1 MEKGLRSYVRMRQKV
16 AVSSHAKSSQEEERF
31 TSPETSSAAI
41 MAQISRSQYH
51 SQPAKFPPTEP
62 RPQNSHPSRPRLRD
76 VYRPVHLAEA
86 SEMEIWL
93 IDLWKDFLL
102 EPTPYLVLSATLYL
116 GLFIIL
122 LQYYPTILNIAY
134 FLIQLIPW
142 DDDFGAPGYQF

>member
-16 AVSSHAKSSQEEERF
+16 AVSSHAKSSQEKERF
-31 TSPETSSAAI
+31 TSPEISSAAI
-41 MAQISRSQYH
+41 MAQISGSQYH

-62 RPQNSHPSRPRLRD
+62 RSQKSHPSRPRLRD